1 MASSTLSNFKGALAF
16 GGARPSL
23 FEMTVTKPST
33 MTSIAGVFT
42 DMKTH
47 CNVSAIPPL
56 TVTPIERQYFG
67 RTVKIPGD
75 MIFGDL
81 NTTIINS
88 EKFPIRNAID
98 EWMDGINTH
107 VGNISHS
114 DNTTWAGSLKLT
126 QYTKDGDDLMSWTF
140 VDCWPQTV
148 AEIPLS
154 YDTASDI
161 EQFDV
166 TWAYNYYTS
175 AKGSSTN
182 LTTKYAKQ
190 E

>member
-1 MASSTLSNFKGALAF
+1 MAFNVSTFQSALAK

-23 FEMTVTKPST
+23 FDMTITTPST
-33 MTSIAGVFT
+33 IGSKFD
-42 DMKTH
+42 DMQTH

-75 MIFGDL
+75 MVFGDL

-88 EKFPIRNAID
+88 ENFSIRND
-98 EWMDGINTH
+98 VDDWMNAMNTH
-107 VGNISHS
+107 VANIGFS
-114 DNTTWAGSLKLT
+114 DNDSWTGTIKLT
-126 QYTKDGDDLMSWTF
+126 QYSKDGDSLMTWTF
-140 VDCWPQTV
+140 VDAWPQTV
-148 AEIPLS
+148 AEIALS

-161 EQFDV
+161 EQYDV

-175 AKGSSTN
+175 VKGKSSH
-182 LTTKYAKQ
+182 LDTTFAEQK
-190 E
+190 

>member
-23 FEMTVTKPST
+23 FT
-33 MTSIAGVFT
+33 MSISAPTLINTLNT
-42 DMKTH
+42 DDMLTH

-75 MIFGDL
+75 MVFGDL
-81 NTTIINS
+81 STTIINTENYS
-88 EKFPIRNAID
+88 IKKDIEA
-98 EWMDGINTH
+98 WMDKINSTSTNK
-107 VGNISHS
+107 GFS
-114 DNTTWAGSLKLT
+114 DSASGYGTVKLT
-126 QYTKDGDDLMSWTF
+126 QYAKAGKSLLTWTF

-148 AEIPLS
+148 AELPLS

-166 TWAYNYYTS
+166 TWAYNYYTQ
-175 AKGSSTN
+175 AKGELATAA
-182 LTTKYAKQ
+182 TRAKQ
-190 E
+190 D